1 MVPFIFTV
9 AYGIPLPLSSVI
21 FPDIFRLFAALLF
34 SDCLNRK
41 LEGNGAFSFLFRLV
55 AAMPPWAFALLVLL
69 KNKNNIV
76 DLQKKLAEAERKA
89 RLKDLTKT
97 SYSSEEVSEIQ
108 RSLLDLMQEIT
119 GEKHFIGKEKDIFAG
134 EPFNQTMHRNL
145 DLLTRINYLTTA
157 EESFLFRIQAYLE
170 FKSNVIVCREDKFKK
185 KRKNVVEDDYELP
198 KAATVSDI
206 AEMIGKSREKTSLI
220 MNSLKKKEILLNPEG
235 AGQVSENG
243 RSVSPRTWIVNP
255 YIMICAPRKNEV
267 KLDKLTMR
275 LFQHSLKN
283 LKDQNGKK
291 VNLPVRFF

>member
-1 MVPFIFTV
+1 M
-9 AYGIPLPLSSVI
+9 
-21 FPDIFRLFAALLF
+21 D
-34 SDCLNRK
+34 
-41 LEGNGAFSFLFRLV
+41 
-55 AAMPPWAFALLVLL
+55 

-76 DLQKKLAEAERKA
+76 NLQEKLAEAERKA
-89 RLKDLTKT
+89 RLKDLTQT
-97 SYSSEEVSEIQ
+97 SNSSKELSDIQ

-170 FKSNVIVCREDKFKK
+170 FKSNVIICREDKFKK

-198 KAATVSDI
+198 KAATVSEI

>member
-1 MVPFIFTV
+1 
-9 AYGIPLPLSSVI
+9 
-21 FPDIFRLFAALLF
+21 
-34 SDCLNRK
+34 
-41 LEGNGAFSFLFRLV
+41 LE
-55 AAMPPWAFALLVLL
+55 

-89 RLKDLTKT
+89 RLKDLTQT
-97 SYSSEEVSEIQ
+97 SYSSEEVSDIQ

-170 FKSNVIVCREDKFKK
+170 FKSNVIICREDKFKK

>member
-1 MVPFIFTV
+1 ME
-9 AYGIPLPLSSVI
+9 
-21 FPDIFRLFAALLF
+21 
-34 SDCLNRK
+34 N
-41 LEGNGAFSFLFRLV
+41 
-55 AAMPPWAFALLVLL
+55 
-69 KNKNNIV
+69 NKNNIV
-76 DLQKKLAEAERKA
+76 NLKQKLAEAERKA
-89 RLKDLTKT
+89 RLKDLTQT
-97 SYSSEEVSEIQ
+97 SNSSKELSDIQ

-170 FKSNVIVCREDKFKK
+170 FKSNVIICREDKFKK

>member
-1 MVPFIFTV
+1 MEK
-9 AYGIPLPLSSVI
+9 
-21 FPDIFRLFAALLF
+21 DK
-34 SDCLNRK
+34 D
-41 LEGNGAFSFLFRLV
+41 
-55 AAMPPWAFALLVLL
+55 
-69 KNKNNIV
+69 NIV
-76 DLQKKLAEAERKA
+76 DLQKKLEEVERKA
-89 RLKDLTKT
+89 RLKDLKQT
-97 SYSSEEVSEIQ
+97 SNSSKELSDIQ

-145 DLLTRINYLTTA
+145 DLLNQINYLTQA
-157 EESFLFRIQAYLE
+157 EESFLFKIQAYLE
-170 FKSNVIVCREDKFKK
+170 FKSNVIICREDKFKK
-185 KRKNVVEDDYELP
+185 KRKNVIEDDFELP

-206 AEMIGKSREKTSLI
+206 AQIIGKSRQNTSVI
-220 MNSLKKKEILLNPEG
+220 MNSLKEKEILLNPEG
-235 AGQVSENG
+235 AGQITENG

-275 LFQHSLKN
+275 LFQHSLKR

>member
-1 MVPFIFTV
+1 M
-9 AYGIPLPLSSVI
+9 
-21 FPDIFRLFAALLF
+21 
-34 SDCLNRK
+34 N
-41 LEGNGAFSFLFRLV
+41 
-55 AAMPPWAFALLVLL
+55 
-69 KNKNNIV
+69 
-76 DLQKKLAEAERKA
+76 LQEKLAEAERKA
-89 RLKDLTKT
+89 RLKDLTQT
-97 SYSSEEVSEIQ
+97 SNSSKELSDIQ

-170 FKSNVIVCREDKFKK
+170 FKSNVIICREDKFKK
-185 KRKNVVEDDYELP
+185 KRKNVVEADYELP

-243 RSVSPRTWIVNP
+243 RSVTPRTWIVNP

>member
-1 MVPFIFTV
+1 
-9 AYGIPLPLSSVI
+9 
-21 FPDIFRLFAALLF
+21 
-34 SDCLNRK
+34 
-41 LEGNGAFSFLFRLV
+41 LE
-55 AAMPPWAFALLVLL
+55 

-220 MNSLKKKEILLNPEG
+220 MNSLKKKEILLNTEC

-243 RSVSPRTWIVNP
+243 RSVSLRTWIVNP
-255 YIMICAPRKNEV
+255 YIIICAPRKNEV

>member
-1 MVPFIFTV
+1 M
-9 AYGIPLPLSSVI
+9 
-21 FPDIFRLFAALLF
+21 
-34 SDCLNRK
+34 
-41 LEGNGAFSFLFRLV
+41 E
-55 AAMPPWAFALLVLL
+55 
-69 KNKNNIV
+69 KNKDNIV
-76 DLQKKLAEAERKA
+76 NLKEKLADVEKKA
-89 RLKDLTKT
+89 RLKDLKQT
-97 SYSSEEVSEIQ
+97 SNSSKELSDIQ

-145 DLLTRINYLTTA
+145 DLLNQINYLTQA
-157 EESFLFRIQAYLE
+157 EESFLFKIQAYLE
-170 FKSNVIVCREDKFKK
+170 FKSNVIICREDKFKK
-185 KRKNVVEDDYELP
+185 KRKNVIEDDFELP

-206 AEMIGKSREKTSLI
+206 AEIIGKSRQNTSVI
-220 MNSLKKKEILLNPEG
+220 MNSLKEKEILLNPEG
-235 AGQVSENG
+235 AGQVTENG

-275 LFQHSLKN
+275 LFQHSLKK